1 VKCFYCVNTDTRVL
15 DSRDTEDGKSIR
27 RRRECSQCGKRFT
40 TYERVEEITLRV
52 VKSGGLRE
60 EFNKEKIISGLSI
73 ACRKRTVSTE
83 KLEEIANAIE
93 NEILS
98 MGKREVDSG
107 FIGKLVM
114 GKLKSVDEVAYIR
127 FASVYKKF
135 KCIDEFREELEK
147 I

>member
-1 VKCFYCVNTDTRVL
+1 MKCFYCVNTDTRVL

-40 TYERVEEITLRV
+40 TYERVEEVNLRV

-60 EFNKEKIISGLSI
+60 EFNKEKIISGLSV
-73 ACRKRTVSTE
+73 ACRKRTVPTE
-83 KLEEIANAIE
+83 KLEEIANNIE
-93 NEILS
+93 NEIIT
-98 MGKREVDSG
+98 MGKREVESG
-107 FIGKLVM
+107 LIGKLVM
-114 GKLKSVDEVAYIR
+114 EKLKSVDEVAYIR

>member
-1 VKCFYCVNTDTRVL
+1 MKCFYCVNTDTRVL